1 MIRLLSSL
9 LLAVALAA
17 AAPMARAFTPESGWW
32 WNPNEP
38 GYGFA
43 IEIQDDYVF
52 MVVFSYTGGGD
63 ATWYAAQGTMQ
74 NNAVFLNQLYSA
86 EGGTCLG
93 CSYSESTAFAIGG
106 PIDVEFLTEST
117 AEVTVAGRTIPIQ
130 RHNFRLSY
138 GSDASPRTGLW
149 RGEWHATLDF
159 SAIPQARALPY
170 FGEVVVIDQTVT
182 RSGVAYF
189 EGCRPETSMVGTC
202 SNAALN
208 THGVSGFY
216 SPSDGTYFMF
226 VEDEGVSQQWPA
238 GSFLVYEVEANLN
251 SFRGTAKRCHR
262 DETDFLRNCIDNNN
276 IAKLPVRGWRSA
288 SRAFVDGDDNAPSAQ
303 PAAPTE
309 GKAAAASPWRDFP
322 NTVDATADQPKSER
336 ADPAATAALLRAAVE
351 RLNAQR

>member
-159 SAIPQARALPY
+159 SNVNDAQARAFPF
-170 FGEVVVIDQTVT
+170 FGDVLVIDRTST
-182 RSGVAYF
+182 GSGGVAF
-189 EGCRPETSMVGTC
+189 FDGCRPENSTVGQC

-208 THGVSGFY
+208 NHAVYGFY
-216 SPSDGTYFMF
+216 SPSDGTYFI
-226 VEDEGVSQQWPA
+226 VGEDDSTT
-238 GSFLVYEVEANLN
+238 FLVYEVAANLN
-251 SFRGTAKRCHR
+251 NFRGYAKRCR
-262 DETDFLRNCIDNNN
+262 RADVNDLVGRCLDNNSFPR
-276 IAKLPVRGWRSA
+276 LPARGWRSA

-303 PAAPTE
+303 PGAAVDS
-309 GKAAAASPWRDFP
+309 KASVASPWRDFP
-322 NTVDATADQPKSER
+322 LTVAVDATADQPKSER